1 MNYYKELFTVLSASN
16 IKYLIV
22 GGVAVNLYG
31 YTRFTGDIDIL
42 IALEKEN
49 LSNLDKVMKELGYVE
64 RLPVNILELADQ
76 NKLDKY
82 IKEKGLMAYT
92 YLSGKG
98 LRLALDIIVQ
108 ESLNFDK
115 FVANSNIVTAWDLD
129 LPVISLDDLI
139 GMKRTAGRDKDLL
152 DLEALLQLKEYEED

>member
-1 MNYYKELFTVLSASN
+1 
-16 IKYLIV
+16 
-22 GGVAVNLYG
+22 
-31 YTRFTGDIDIL
+31 
-42 IALEKEN
+42 
-49 LSNLDKVMKELGYVE
+49 
-64 RLPVNILELADQ
+64 
-76 NKLDKY
+76 
-82 IKEKGLMAYT
+82 
-92 YLSGKG
+92 
-98 LRLALDIIVQ
+98 VQ